1 MNFFD
6 VKIKRDKREV
16 LATVFRKLQSNLEI
30 INRKCKTLYQYK
42 IVALRTY
49 INRAIIVCSNE
60 KILKEEINLVK
71 KVGRRTR
78 YHPKTIDKIYEKRIK
93 QLEEIE
99 PAQRGKK
106 NYTIAITYDRGS
118 AFKLKK
124 EATKFNICIP
134 VER

>member
-1 MNFFD
+1 M
-6 VKIKRDKREV
+6 
-16 LATVFRKLQSNLEI
+16 
-30 INRKCKTLYQYK
+30 
-42 IVALRTY
+42 ALRTY

-78 YHPKTIDKIYEKRIK
+78 YHPKTIDKIYEKRTK

-106 NYTIAITYDRGS
+106 NYAIAIPYNREV
-118 AFKLKK
+118 AFMLKK
-124 EATKFNICIP
+124 KAAKFNICILIKP
-134 VER
+134 NENIFQRIV